1 MPIFTF
7 PELAHATH
15 ATLLRHYALHA
26 MPILTFL
33 ELAHTTH
40 ATLLRHYALHAMPIL
55 TFLELAHA
63 THATLLRHYLLHA
76 MPILTFPELARAT
89 HATLLRHYALHAMPI
104 LTFLE
109 LALAHS
115 THAMLVRAQW
125 NKSAQG
131 GTVSE
136 KSSLTSM
143 LGSGA
148 TTCQPRQSSKW
159 NLPKFADKVRCRP
172 RQKRGRKQHM
182 RKHHSS
188 KLNQTQ
194 NKLALTFGLSPCPA
208 PVSSLKFPRRKP
220 KTMLWVD

>member
-1 MPIFTF
+1 MPCRSLRF
-7 PELAHATH
+7 LNLHATH

-63 THATLLRHYLLHA
+63 THATLLRHYALHA

-136 KSSLTSM
+136 KIFTYLYAWVWRYHLPAKAKFKVEPAKICWQSSLP
-143 LGSGA
+143 A
-148 TTCQPRQSSKW
+148 A
-159 NLPKFADKVRCRP
+159 PK
-172 RQKRGRKQHM
+172 KR
-182 RKHHSS
+182 
-188 KLNQTQ
+188 LQTAHA
-194 NKLALTFGLSPCPA
+194 KA
-208 PVSSLKFPRRKP
+208 P
-220 KTMLWVD
+220 